1 MEGAGQWPLLIM
13 MFLAFYLI
21 LIVPQTRRAK
31 KEKKFINALKRG
43 DRVVT
48 KSGMHGKVLE
58 VNDQNNTC
66 VLETMAGKIKF
77 DKTAISLETSEDL
90 CSAAFKFSDLIFFD
104 GSELHDDRKKET
116 ENAIKKAYTENLI
129 SFLFILL
136 KNFMF

>member
-43 DRVVT
+43 DRFVT

-77 DKTAISLETSEDL
+77 DKSAISLEMSSKIT
-90 CSAAFKFSDLIFFD
+90 
-104 GSELHDDRKKET
+104 KK
-116 ENAIKKAYTENLI
+116 
-129 SFLFILL
+129 
-136 KNFMF
+136 